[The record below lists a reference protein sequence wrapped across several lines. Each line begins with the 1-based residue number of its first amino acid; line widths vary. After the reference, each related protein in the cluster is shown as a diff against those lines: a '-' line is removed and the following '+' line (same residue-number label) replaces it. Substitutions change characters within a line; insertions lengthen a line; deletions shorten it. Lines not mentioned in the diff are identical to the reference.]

1 MQKRNNPLAFLPE
14 ILAIYATSNDNI
26 RNIIAQFCK
35 GFLERCLFQ
44 RKKSLKNRIR
54 NVPIRAFH
62 YLRGENYGNQNKTNN
77 FHIDQFSRC

>member
-44 RKKSLKNRIR
+44 RKKSLKKSNKKCPNPRISLSQGR
-54 NVPIRAFH
+54 E
-62 YLRGENYGNQNKTNN
+62 LWQSKQNE
-77 FHIDQFSRC
+77 QFPH